1 MKDQYAQYVFDMLK
15 PHGSIRAQA
24 MFGGYALYHEGILFA
39 LIIEGQVYF
48 KIDDITKP
56 DFERH
61 GAEQFTYQ
69 GKHKMVSMPYMT
81 LPESILEDP
90 EELRVWIARACDV
103 SLRAQKTKKPVKKK
117 VAASL

>member
-56 DFERH
+56 DFER
-61 GAEQFTYQ
+61 
-69 GKHKMVSMPYMT
+69 P
-81 LPESILEDP
+81 L
-90 EELRVWIARACDV
+90 
-103 SLRAQKTKKPVKKK
+103 
-117 VAASL
+117 